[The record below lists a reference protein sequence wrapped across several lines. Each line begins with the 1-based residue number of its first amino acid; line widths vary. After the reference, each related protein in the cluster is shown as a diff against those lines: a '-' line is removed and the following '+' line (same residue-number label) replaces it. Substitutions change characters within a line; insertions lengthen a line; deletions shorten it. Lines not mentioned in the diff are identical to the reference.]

1 MLLAH
6 DDEGDGSPLVLLHA
20 GVCDRR
26 MWEPQW
32 RSLTGLFRTV
42 RCDLRGFG
50 ESPLPP
56 ERFNPADDVRR
67 LLQELGIDRASLVG
81 ASFGGRVALEI
92 ATRWPEFVERLVL
105 LCAEWEAI
113 EPDPELRSFAEEE
126 DRLLTDGDIDGAV
139 ELNVRTWLGADA
151 SAGHRSLVERMQR
164 RAFEIQFEAGED
176 AVLEHEEVDP
186 GAVRARA
193 LLISGAHDLPHFRHV
208 AAALTERI
216 AGAEHRQ
223 LDWAKH
229 LPSLERPDLVGR
241 LLLDHLSG

>member
-6 DDEGDGSPLVLLHA
+6 DDEGDGSPLVLIHA

-32 RSLTGLFRTV
+32 KALTERFRSV

-50 ESPLPP
+50 DSPLPR

-67 LLQELGIDRASLVG
+67 LLLELGIQRASLVG
-81 ASFGGRVALEI
+81 ASFGGRVALEL
-92 ATRWPEFVERLVL
+92 ATRWPELAEKLVL

-113 EPDPELRSFAEEE
+113 DPDPELQSFAEEE
-126 DRLLTDGDIDGAV
+126 DGLLADGDIDGAV

-151 SAGHRSLVERMQR
+151 SADNRSLVERMQR
-164 RAFEIQFEAGED
+164 RAFEIQLEAGDD
-176 AVLEHEEVDP
+176 AVLEHDEVDP
-186 GAVRARA
+186 GAVRAPA
-193 LLISGAHDLPHFRHV
+193 LVISGAHDFPHFRHV

-216 AGAEHRQ
+216 PGAQHRQ
-223 LDWAKH
+223 LDWAAH
-229 LPSLERPDLVGR
+229 LPSLERPDLVAG
-241 LLLDHLSG
+241 LLLDHLPG